1 MNFSFATP
9 AEIEREFAERI
20 RVARCMRRMTQRDL
34 AERVGVSVGT
44 IRNLE
49 RTGDCAFST
58 VIKVAQALHLERG
71 LEGLFEV
78 RVASINDMI
87 EQDRRTRSARKRV
100 RQRRESV
107 RATWSHRRRSGR
119 ALDGLR
125 CAAHRG

>member
-1 MNFSFATP
+1 MNFSVATP

-20 RVARCMRRMTQRDL
+20 RVAGCMRRMTQRDL

-87 EQDRRTRSARKRV
+87 E
-100 RQRRESV
+100 
-107 RATWSHRRRSGR
+107 
-119 ALDGLR
+119 
-125 CAAHRG
+125 